1 MGEGTTRSL
10 VSLFTL
16 VLLFIGS
23 VATAM
28 GVLELGS
35 TGNEQVGEEYIIP
48 AAVGNT
54 LCVLFL
60 IFLTATIPTR
70 SVGYKL
76 VVISLL
82 LIGLVAEIYL
92 TLYVEKMPYS
102 IGTYF
107 VIAVN
112 FLIRAFYVL
121 EYVQDSWAPITFGST
136 TVASVTKAVEKA
148 VAPTPSR
155 PSQSDSDDDRKRE
168 FVARWD
174 KIWTKIRDSPEGLT
188 TESRKDAWESVIKPA
203 IEEKKFTAENLKEAA
218 AKLRHADGTNV
229 PLASLDIRGGRK
241 R

>member
-1 MGEGTTRSL
+1 MAEGTTRSL

-35 TGNEQVGEEYIIP
+35 TGNEKVGEEFIIP
-48 AAVGNT
+48 AAIGNT

-82 LIGLVAEIYL
+82 LIGLVTEIYL

-102 IGTYF
+102 IATYF
-107 VIAVN
+107 VIAIN

-121 EYVQDSWAPITFGST
+121 EYVQDSWAPITFST
-136 TVASVTKAVEKA
+136 AVTKVAKTVEKA
-148 VAPTPSR
+148 VAPTPAPRASAET
-155 PSQSDSDDDRKRE
+155 DDDELRRE
-168 FVARWD
+168 FISKWD
-174 KIWTKIRDSPEGLT
+174 KIKNKIRESAEGLT
-188 TESRKDAWESVIKPA
+188 TESEKDAWRTTVKPA
-203 IEEKKFTAENLKEAA
+203 IESKTFTAEVLKEAA
-218 AKLRHADGTNV
+218 AKLKHADGTSV
-229 PLASLDIRGGRK
+229 AIAPLNIHGGRK